1 MKGILTLMN
10 DERPVMTLTEKFGE
24 DPSRE
29 SSDTFARIFIFL
41 IPACICQILD
51 HHEIEIG
58 LWPRF
63 HHRDCIHLALPF
75 LDQRALISRGGAKG
89 YSGAMVGTCCVGVCS

>member
-10 DERPVMTLTEKFGE
+10 DERPVMMLTEKFGE

-29 SSDTFARIFIFL
+29 SSDAFARIFIFL

-58 LWPRF
+58 LWLGSTIEIASILL
-63 HHRDCIHLALPF
+63 CPF
-75 LDQRALISRGGAKG
+75 
-89 YSGAMVGTCCVGVCS
+89 